1 MERSCRV
8 SFALCHSPDAVED
21 GAVREDADVEVGLQ
35 NCVEGTNLL
44 VSEESVRHPD
54 FTRVCHRQ
62 IPNTIY
68 NEEEYT
74 VNIKHINCVRERD
87 KLLHEIIDDFN

>member
-1 MERSCRV
+1 MEQSWRV

-54 FTRVCHRQ
+54 FTRISHRQ

-68 NEEEYT
+68 NEE
-74 VNIKHINCVRERD
+74 RDRQRD
-87 KLLHEIIDDFN
+87 KLLQAIIDDFN

>member
-1 MERSCRV
+1 MEQSWRV

-54 FTRVCHRQ
+54 FTRISHRQ

-68 NEEEYT
+68 NKE
-74 VNIKHINCVRERD
+74 RDRQRD
-87 KLLHEIIDDFN
+87 KLLQAIIDDFN